1 MAQTIKLRRS
11 STASAVPTTTQLAL
25 GEIAINTNDGKLY
38 FEKDDGS
45 PSIVEVANVGHVHV
59 FRIGHTFGVSDTIK
73 VATGDRDYI
82 VPFFISL
89 AAGQTA
95 TIVKA
100 RHRINSGT
108 SANVKLTKNGT
119 DLTGYTNI
127 TVNTTASDTTS
138 SQALADNDLIALVV
152 NSVTGTPKSI
162 SFTVFVE
169 YSN

>member
-1 MAQTIKLRRS
+1 MATIKLKRS
-11 STASAVPTTTQLAL
+11 SVASNVPTTVQLDL
-25 GEIAINTNDGKLY
+25 GEVAINDKDGKM
-38 FEKDDGS
+38 FFKRSDGGET
-45 PSIVEVANVGHVHV
+45 IVEVSNVGHGHV

-73 VATGDRDYI
+73 VATGDRDFI

-95 TIVKA
+95 TVVKA

-108 SANVKLTKNGT
+108 SANVKLTKNGS